1 MKEMMNQI
9 NKGDYRLE
17 KFLPV
22 CTIKRGYKKQT
33 KINHSSFLPTCIKEF
48 LNSESVTLGDEGKYL
63 DNQVLFKKPLLSYY

>member
-48 LNSESVTLGDEGKYL
+48 LNSESVTWEMKANIWITKCYSK
-63 DNQVLFKKPLLSYY
+63 NPY